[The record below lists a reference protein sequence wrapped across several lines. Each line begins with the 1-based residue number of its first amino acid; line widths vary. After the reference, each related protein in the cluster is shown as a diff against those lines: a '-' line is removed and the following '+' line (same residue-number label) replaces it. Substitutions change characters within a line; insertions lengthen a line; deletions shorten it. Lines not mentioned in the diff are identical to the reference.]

1 MKALKAIL
9 ILLTALYMT
18 TAKGQDSNRPFGFLH
33 FRSLSGELSIENLY
47 RMQESL
53 FNNIEEKQNSLYF
66 IGGIK
71 LNLNSY
77 LWDPQLISVRLSS
90 EYNPESRNEKYLLVP
105 DRSEVRTLKK
115 LDLQTSFL
123 SGKPVSLTAYANL
136 NQNYYNRELLTNIKS
151 NNRRWGGTLSL
162 NNRVLPLSLSYRNS
176 SWDQLETQTGRQFVM
191 KQDIIQ
197 SVVKKSFSRHDSHE
211 AFYSHENYNYT
222 YSELH
227 NTGNKLDRF
236 RLNNN
241 FYLNNQH
248 SHSFNST
255 ISYLRQAGYLQ
266 FNRIEAN
273 ERLFFTLPG
282 NLRISG
288 RYNFHRLDN
297 TNYLL
302 LQHRASGH
310 LDHKLYES
318 LITNINIEFSSV
330 NHDLYDETNIKAG
343 GRIFYTKKIL
353 NHRLN
358 ISYHHYR
365 HYMNM
370 AGESTDVIINNEEH
384 ILSDAEITTLDK
396 PYVAPSSIIIKDIT
410 GTIIYQQGIDYFI
423 SEINNFAEIQRIPG
437 GLISDNQAVL
447 VDYISVQPG
456 SYGFGSSY
464 NNLSASL
471 IFFNNL
477 LEIYYRGYSQDYINV
492 RETEYLILNY
502 YTRNVYG
509 SRINLDFGNAG
520 VEYDLYKSNI
530 IPYERIRYYINLNK
544 SINEKIVL
552 TMNCNVNDYR
562 IIDTDVNHKYYNIS
576 GRAGYNISPRSRL
589 TLDLGYLSQKGRNI
603 DLDLLTGRMEFQTS
617 VRQFFLK
624 AGIQSYMR
632 NYLDN
637 RYKFYGTYIELI
649 RKF

>member
-9 ILLTALYMT
+9 IILTSLYMT
-18 TAKGQDSNRPFGFLH
+18 TVRGQNGNGQYGFLH
-33 FRSLSGELSIENLY
+33 FRSISGELSIENFY
-47 RMQESL
+47 RNQESL

-77 LWDPQLISVRLSS
+77 LWDPQLISLRISS

-123 SGKPVSLTAYANL
+123 SGRPASLIAYANL

-151 NNRRWGGTLSL
+151 NNRRWGGILSL
-162 NNRVLPLSLSYRNS
+162 NNSMLPLSLSYRNS
-176 SWDQLETQTGRQFVM
+176 SWDQIETQTGRHFVM
-191 KQDIIQ
+191 NQDNIQ
-197 SVVKKSFSRHDSHE
+197 SVIKKSFSMHDSHE
-211 AFYSHENYNYT
+211 VLYSHENYDYT

-227 NTGNKLDRF
+227 STENKIDRF

-241 FYLNNQH
+241 IYLNQKH

-255 ISYLRQAGYLQ
+255 ISYLKQAGYLQ
-266 FNRIEAN
+266 FNRLEAN
-273 ERLFFTLPG
+273 ERLLFTLPG

-288 RYNFHRLDN
+288 RYNFHRLEN
-297 TNYLL
+297 TDYLL
-302 LQHRASGH
+302 LQHRAAGQ

-318 LITNINIEFSSV
+318 LITNVNIEYSSV

-370 AGESTDVIINNEEH
+370 AGESTDIIINNEEH
-384 ILSDAEITTLDK
+384 ILSDAEITTLEK
-396 PYVAPSSIIIKDIT
+396 PYVDPSSIMVKDIT

-423 SEINNFAEIQRIPG
+423 SEINNFSEIQRIPG
-437 GLISDNQAVL
+437 GLISDNQVVL
-447 VDYISVQPG
+447 VDYRAVQPG
-456 SYGFGSSY
+456 SYGFVSSY
-464 NNLSASL
+464 SNLSASL
-471 IFFNNL
+471 VFFNNL
-477 LEIYYRGYSQDYINV
+477 LELYYRGYSQDYTNV
-492 RETEYLILNY
+492 HETEYLILNY
-502 YTRNVYG
+502 YKRNVLG

-520 VEYDLYKSNI
+520 IEYDLYKSNI
-530 IPYERIRYYINLNK
+530 IPYERIRYYLNLNK
-544 SINEKIVL
+544 SINEKFIL
-552 TMNCNVNDYR
+552 TMNCVINDYR
-562 IIDTDVNHKYYNIS
+562 IIDTDINHKYYNIS

-624 AGIQSYMR
+624 AGIQSYIR
-632 NYLDN
+632 NYLEN
-637 RYKFYGTYIELI
+637 KYKFYGTYIGLT